1 MEKMFISFEFFILN
15 KKNKFIFKEKESKI
29 QQKVA

>member
-15 KKNKFIFKEKESKI
+15 KKKKFIFKEKESKI
-29 QQKVA
+29 QQKVT